1 MFALFFQFSLCAD
14 EEVLMRLENSA
25 ICALAVAII
34 SLSAPAHAVDGLN
47 IYSAR
52 HYDSDSLLY
61 DGFEDATGIPV
72 NVIEGEGPELL
83 ARMKAEGKNSP
94 AMSS

>member
-1 MFALFFQFSLCAD
+1 
-14 EEVLMRLENSA
+14 MRLENSA